1 MKGKRMEKPKVNVVL
16 ATYNGE
22 RFLKR
27 QLDSIVSQTYEN
39 IDIYIRDDGSKDN
52 TVAFIEKYIKENA
65 KGRRIVLLDNG
76 GVNLRC
82 PQSFYEI
89 LRRCDKGDYYSFCD
103 QDDEW
108 YPEKIAWAVERL
120 EQEDKNEILL
130 YYTACDYYTD
140 KGEFIRRSPKQKEK
154 LELSDVIYYTPGSG
168 FTMVI
173 NEKARQEL
181 LLQVKLGKELH
192 DRWLIRG
199 AVCFGK
205 VLYDERSS
213 ATHIRHEEAVTS
225 GDAGTGNLIKY
236 FIQQEIL
243 GPGAKEDKKSLQYF
257 YHTFENNLS
266 MEQKKELSV
275 FTRDRFSLLNWFR
288 KVFYPKRL
296 RTRTPGEIA
305 LRILFVLG
313 RI

>member
-1 MKGKRMEKPKVNVVL
+1 MEKPKVNVVL

-22 RFLKR
+22 KFLKR
-27 QLDSIVSQTYEN
+27 QLDSIVNQTYEN
-39 IDIYIRDDGSKDN
+39 IDIYIRDDGSKDD
-52 TVAFIEKYIKENA
+52 TVAFLEEYIKNDIS
-65 KGRRIVLLDNG
+65 GRRIVLLDNG
-76 GVNLRC
+76 GKNLRC
-82 PQSFYEI
+82 PHSFYEI
-89 LRRCDKGDYYSFCD
+89 LRKCDTADYYSFCD

-108 YPEKIAWAVERL
+108 YPEKVAWAVERL
-120 EQEDKNEILL
+120 EKEDNNEILL

-173 NEKARQEL
+173 NERARQEL
-181 LLQVKLGKELH
+181 LLQVPLGKELH

-236 FIQQEIL
+236 FVQKEIL
-243 GPGAKEDKKSLQYF
+243 GPEAKEDKKSLQYF
-257 YHTFENNLS
+257 CHVFENRLS
-266 MEQKKELSV
+266 AEQKKELSV
-275 FTRDRFSLLNWFR
+275 FTRDRFSLLNWFH

-305 LRILFVLG
+305 LRILFIFG

>member
-1 MKGKRMEKPKVNVVL
+1 MEKPKVNVVL

-22 RFLKR
+22 KFLKR
-27 QLDSIVSQTYEN
+27 QLDSIVNQTYEN

-52 TVAFIEKYIKENA
+52 TVAFVEEYIKQNSS
-65 KGRRIVLLDNG
+65 GRRIVLLDNG

-89 LRRCDKGDYYSFCD
+89 LRRCDEADYYSFCD

-120 EQEDKNEILL
+120 EKEDNNEILL

-140 KGEFIRRSPKQKEK
+140 KGEFIRRSPRQKER

-181 LLQVKLGKELH
+181 LLKVKLGAELH

-236 FIQQEIL
+236 FVKQEIL

-257 YHTFENNLS
+257 YDTFEEKLS
-266 MEQKKELSV
+266 EEQKKELSV
-275 FTRDRFSLLNWFR
+275 FAKTGFSVPNWFR

-296 RTRTPGEIA
+296 RARTPGEVA
-305 LRILFVLG
+305 LRILFILG